1 MFNKKHITAIAALSL
16 SAILMT
22 GCQENA
28 EPINIFSPAAAGEQQ
43 TSASDPASAPA
54 DADENTSTTTS
65 SVSESKTAEPTATV
79 NVKCTLPDSA
89 PAQVALL
96 KTKPFWFEDGLP
108 EQLLLNDVN
117 YKWYE
122 TRQNECFPEISEP
135 IYVHT
140 EDDLLLLGY
149 NGNSGGDF
157 YFNRYDTKKTET
169 ARDHLEYYGATHT
182 KVLDGFTPEDAV
194 SRADALLEQLGLADL
209 LGAPKVWALN
219 ADEANKYLSSDTWYN
234 KDGSIDEWDE
244 WTADDEVYCLRYP
257 VVFNGIPV
265 TFSGSMSGNCT
276 SYCWGDELATYGTYV
291 DVTVAKD
298 KIMFVDTRD
307 VPAANAETVGTA
319 DITVTA
325 QQALDTLTQFYTAEN
340 FPSAVNVND
349 CSFVYVMTNR
359 NYEKCEFILK
369 PMWKFEMSYESTYES
384 YGEIPMIGFVD
395 ASTGVGIFD

>member
-1 MFNKKHITAIAALSL
+1 MFNKKQITVIAALSL
-16 SAILMT
+16 SAILLA

-28 EPINIFSPAAAGEQQ
+28 EPINIFSPAAAGEAAP
-43 TSASDPASAPA
+43 TSESAPA
-54 DADENTSTTTS
+54 AADEAVSNETTAS
-65 SVSESKTAEPTATV
+65 SVTESRTAEPTATINV
-79 NVKCTLPDSA
+79 NCTLPDSA
-89 PAQVALL
+89 PSQVALL
-96 KTKPFWFEDGLP
+96 KTTPFWFEDGLP

-122 TRQNECFPEISEP
+122 TRQNECFPEISVP

-149 NGNSGGDF
+149 NCNGGGDF
-157 YFNRYDTKKTET
+157 YFNRYDTKMTET
-169 ARDHLEYYGATHT
+169 ARNHLEYYGATHT

-194 SRADALLEQLGLADL
+194 SRADALLEQLGIADL
-209 LGAPKVWALN
+209 LGDPKVWAIK
-219 ADEANKYLSSDTWYN
+219 ADEANEYLSSQEWHA
-234 KDGSIDEWDE
+234 KDGSVEEWDK
-244 WTADDEVYCLRYP
+244 WTADDEVYCLTYP

-265 TFSGSMSGNCT
+265 SFSGSMSGNCT
-276 SYCWGDELATYGTYV
+276 HYCYGDELATDGTYV
-291 DVTVAKD
+291 EVTVAKD
-298 KIMFVDTRD
+298 KIMFVNTMD

-325 QQALDTLTQFYTAEN
+325 QQALDVLTQYYTAEN

-349 CSFVYVMTNR
+349 CSLVYVMTNR